1 MKSAIMQPYF
11 LPYIGYWQLI
21 NCVDE
26 FILYDN
32 IEYTKKGWINR
43 NRYLSNNNDKL
54 FSIPLK
60 KSSDFE
66 LVENKFLV
74 DDHLKS
80 TSKLLRQI
88 ESSYKK
94 APYFKENYEL
104 IKSIFL
110 FENDNLF
117 EYIYNSIALII
128 DFLEIE
134 TRIIRSSTLSN
145 NLPEYKGRDKVIH
158 LLNKI
163 DSNIY
168 INSIGGQNLYN
179 KERFAADGVELNF
192 LKPILHEYKQYDNEF
207 VSGLSIIDHLMFR
220 SRKDIINSLNQY
232 ELI

>member
-26 FILYDN
+26 FIVYDN

-43 NRYLSNNNDKL
+43 NRYLFNNEDKL
-54 FSIPLK
+54 FTIPLK

-66 LVENKFLV
+66 LIENKFLA

-80 TSKLLRQI
+80 ITKLLRQI

-94 APYFKENYEL
+94 APYFEENYEL

-110 FENDNLF
+110 FENNNLF
-117 EYIYNSIALII
+117 EYIYNSIKLIVE
-128 DFLEIE
+128 FLEIK
-134 TRIIRSSTLSN
+134 TKIIRSSTLSSD
-145 NLPEYKGRDKVIH
+145 LPDYKGRDKIIH
-158 LLNKI
+158 LLEKI
-163 DSNIY
+163 NSNSY
-168 INSIGGQNLYN
+168 INSIGGQKLYS
-179 KERFAADGVELNF
+179 KERFAKDGITLNF
-192 LKPILHEYKQYDNEF
+192 LESTLQEYKQYNTEF

-220 SRKDIINSLNQY
+220 SKEEIINSLNEY
-232 ELI
+232 KII